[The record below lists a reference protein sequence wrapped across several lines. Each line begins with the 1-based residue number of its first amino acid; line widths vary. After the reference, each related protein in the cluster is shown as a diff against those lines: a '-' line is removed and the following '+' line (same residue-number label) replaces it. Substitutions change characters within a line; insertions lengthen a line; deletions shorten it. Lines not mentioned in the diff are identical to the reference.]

1 MSSGRASSDLLP
13 PFTTTDSSE
22 ADELFQLNP
31 QQKAYF
37 DTFGYLKIPGLFKDD
52 IEDIIAGFE
61 EVFANDEHLRM
72 EVFEPIHF
80 EQRRLIVPVF
90 IDKSPK
96 LQRLRH
102 DPRVVGIVR
111 SLVGDDYDYAES
123 DGSLFDCDSSWHAD
137 SYGAPLERYHLKL
150 SFYLDP
156 LRRDTG
162 AIRVIPGTNHY
173 MDLFA
178 MSLRDGLEDAFRVQ
192 DYYGVLPDQIPSS
205 TIESEPGDLIV
216 WSYRT
221 LHASFGGEKRRRL
234 FSISF
239 REPSTAGSGID

>member
-1 MSSGRASSDLLP
+1 MTTASSEP
-13 PFTTTDSSE
+13 RE
-22 ADELFQLNP
+22 QFQLSE
-31 QQKAYF
+31 QQKVYF
-37 DTFGYLKIPGLFKDD
+37 DTFGYLKIPALFKDEID
-52 IEDIIAGFE
+52 DIIAGFE
-61 EVFANDEHLRM
+61 EIFANEEHFRM

-80 EQRRLIVPVF
+80 EQRRLIVPIF

-96 LQRLRH
+96 LQRLRY
-102 DPRVVGIVR
+102 DPRVVGIAK

-156 LRRDTG
+156 LRGDCG

-178 MSLRDGLEDAFRVQ
+178 TTLRKGLEDAARVKEH
-192 DYYGVLPDQIPSS
+192 YGVGPHEIPSL
-205 TIESEPGDLIV
+205 TVESEPGDLIV

-221 LHASFGGEKRRRL
+221 LHASFGGAKRRRL

-239 REPSTAGSGID
+239 REPSNTGAA